1 MAKQKKGTKPTRAG
15 PQQAETPPEIDNA
28 ASAAAAFVA
37 AGLKGAGKTPDSGR
51 IKESAS
57 FKQLKQGLDQPG
69 AATVSNLLDRSAPP
83 GQQKTHVPLGGPGGN
98 QKGHNQ
104 TIGSD
109 AVRTGVPRRTGG

>member
-1 MAKQKKGTKPTRAG
+1 MAKQKKGTKPKTSAPQAG
-15 PQQAETPPEIDNA
+15 ATSPEIDNA
-28 ASAAAAFVA
+28 ATAAAAFVA
-37 AGLKGAGKTPDSGR
+37 HGGRGGGKAPEPGR
-51 IKESAS
+51 KESAS

-109 AVRTGVPRRTGG
+109 ASRTGVPRRTGG

>member
-1 MAKQKKGTKPTRAG
+1 MAKQKKGTKPNRTS
-15 PQQAETPPEIDNA
+15 PQQTAATPPEIDNA
-28 ASAAAAFVA
+28 AAAAATFVSRGGRAGGA
-37 AGLKGAGKTPDSGR
+37 AEPGR
-51 IKESAS
+51 KESAS

-109 AVRTGVPRRTGG
+109 ASRTGVPRRTGG